1 MRKVC
6 RPTPRQLKSETTI
19 IERVE
24 EEVMRQA
31 EIERNTFET
40 KIKLSLNLDAQEPV
54 DIQTGV
60 GFFDHMLTLFARHG
74 RMSLVVTAMTTEVP
88 SSKLCIGCG
97 GCSATCTAG
106 NLTEFNI
113 RKLQM
118 LVKRGETKEVGEH
131 LQKCMLCGKCL
142 LVCPRGV
149 DTRRMILSMLKYTNS
164 L

>member
-1 MRKVC
+1 MNFWGFSISEARVIDYDKND
-6 RPTPRQLKSETTI
+6 KS
-19 IERVE
+19 
-24 EEVMRQA
+24 
-31 EIERNTFET
+31 
-40 KIKLSLNLDAQEPV
+40 L
-54 DIQTGV
+54 
-60 GFFDHMLTLFARHG
+60 
-74 RMSLVVTAMTTEVP
+74 VTAMTTEVP

-131 LQKCMLCGKCL
+131 LQKCMLCGKCM

-149 DTRRMILSMLKYTNS
+149 ETRKMILEMLNYIREQNKIENRE
-164 L
+164 

>member
-1 MRKVC
+1 MNFWGFSISEARVIDYDKND
-6 RPTPRQLKSETTI
+6 KS
-19 IERVE
+19 
-24 EEVMRQA
+24 
-31 EIERNTFET
+31 
-40 KIKLSLNLDAQEPV
+40 L
-54 DIQTGV
+54 
-60 GFFDHMLTLFARHG
+60 
-74 RMSLVVTAMTTEVP
+74 VTAMTTEVP

-142 LVCPRGV
+142 KRGSSI
-149 DTRRMILSMLKYTNS
+149 MIKMIKVW
-164 L
+164 